1 MYISCC
7 DDTEGEYKKRINHLK
22 KIPKKNS
29 QKNKN
34 KKQNETKLLRHRN
47 WKVKNIMLLLLIKTK
62 KLLFVCLFLFT
73 FTRGVTKPW
82 DQIREA
88 RLYHER
94 DSSSKSD
101 FNTQAN
107 QRKRKAIIYCEL
119 NPHSTLGRTRKVI
132 PPPWYKEWGRGR
144 GLMEPLPCSVI

>member
-1 MYISCC
+1 MYINCC
-7 DDTEGEYKKRINHLK
+7 DNTEGEYKKPINHLK
-22 KIPKKNS
+22 KIPKKKNN

-62 KLLFVCLFLFT
+62 KLLFVCLVLFT
-73 FTRGVTKPW
+73 FTRGLMNPW

-88 RLYHER
+88 RPYHER

-101 FNTQAN
+101 LNAQAN
-107 QRKRKAIIYCEL
+107 KRKRKAIYCEL
-119 NPHSTLGRTRKVI
+119 KAHWTLGRTRKVI
-132 PPPWYKEWGRGR
+132 SLPWYKVYEGAGGGGWR
-144 GLMEPLPCSVI
+144 LSPEL